1 MAMTIKTTPELW
13 GEDARNFTE
22 NAERNGR
29 LPTPR
34 LSDSQRRVLRTMLD
48 SAKDIIFPP
57 RKN

>member
-1 MAMTIKTTPELW
+1 MTIKTTPELW